1 MKTNPALAAAFV
13 LTTTAASA
21 GGIDR
26 TLTQY
31 ASLFEVGNYAELSY
45 AAVRPD
51 VTGEYST
58 PLVAL
63 GGTTSTGVMSED
75 FSTLS
80 GSLKYDLTPR
90 LALGLFFNQPFGT
103 EAFYPNGANR
113 GLTAKW
119 ESNGQTI
126 ALKYKATPNISVYGG
141 VRSIESQA
149 RILIPNQLIA
159 APIAQAQ
166 SDGAS
171 QLADGARQAAASARL
186 AADNAAIATAE
197 GDATAAAQLSAQA
210 LALDRQAQSLGA
222 QAQVLGTQAQITA
235 DTISVSTNA
244 TTGPF
249 TYRAET
255 QKDRQTSYVFGAAYE
270 RPEIALRVAVTYEQG
285 YTHRFETV
293 ETLAATQ
300 LDLKT
305 TTDVVMPDIY
315 TLDFQSGVAR
325 NTLVFGSIRHA
336 TWSDW
341 EVRPA
346 GYQALAGDN
355 VADFESNVTT
365 YRIGVG
371 RQINDAFS
379 GFARITYEAPSDDI
393 PSALAPIDG
402 STAFGV
408 GGSYTHDAFQITAGI
423 EYITFGDTVDETG
436 TVFAN
441 NDAVALGLSV
451 GYRF

>member
-1 MKTNPALAAAFV
+1 MKTDLTLAAALM
-13 LTTTAASA
+13 LTTTVASA

-26 TLTQY
+26 TLTEY

-45 AAVRPD
+45 AAVQPN
-51 VTGEYST
+51 VTGTYSA

-63 GGTTSTGVMSED
+63 GGTTSTGVMSQD

-80 GSLKYDLTPR
+80 GSMKYDLTPR

-103 EAFYPNGANR
+103 EAYYPDGANR
-113 GLTAKW
+113 GLMAEW
-119 ESNGQTI
+119 ESNSQAI
-126 ALKYKATPNISVYGG
+126 VMKYQVTPNISVYGG

-149 RILIPNQLIA
+149 SILIPNQLIA

-166 SDGAS
+166 SDGAL
-171 QLADGARQAAASARL
+171 QLAQGANQAAAGAQL
-186 AADNAAIATAE
+186 AADNAALAAAG
-197 GDATAAAQLSAQA
+197 GDAATAAELGAQA
-210 LALDRQAQSLGA
+210 LALGAQAQSLGA
-222 QAQVLGTQAQITA
+222 QAQALGAQAQMTA

-255 QKDRQTSYVFGAAYE
+255 EKDRQTSYIVGAAYE
-270 RPEIALRVAVTYEQG
+270 RPQIALRVALTYEQG
-285 YTHRFETV
+285 YTHSFETV

-300 LDLKT
+300 LNLT
-305 TTDVVMPDIY
+305 STTDVEMPDVY
-315 TLDFQSGVAR
+315 TLDFQTGVAKD
-325 NTLVFGSIRHA
+325 TLVFGSIRHA
-336 TWSDW
+336 TWGNW
-341 EVRPA
+341 EVRPV
-346 GYQALAGDN
+346 GYEALASDN
-355 VADFESNVTT
+355 VADFESDVTT

-379 GFARITYEAPSDDI
+379 GFARITYEARSDDT
-393 PSALAPIDG
+393 PSPLAPVDG
-402 STAFGV
+402 STAFGI
-408 GGSYTHDAFQITAGI
+408 GGSYVRDAFRITAGV
-423 EYITFGDTVDETG
+423 EYITFGDTTDDTG